1 MSITQGAP
9 LPNITETT
17 TTTQDA
23 PQYYDQLLSGLA
35 GAGTTALGKTPEQ
48 LVAGLDPL
56 QTQAYN
62 LTPEKAASYVPGMTS
77 AAEAARTSSQGI
89 TPEMIQQ
96 FMSPY
101 TGGVVDEM
109 RRQSGLNV
117 QRNLMPM
124 LRSQFV
130 GSGGFGGRRY
140 AGALGQTLADT
151 EADLLGAQTKALQSG
166 YQTAL
171 DTAAKNVGLINQ
183 GAQTES
189 NIANQMQALG
199 LKETGALQAAGA
211 NQQAYQQALLDAPL
225 KTAANVAP
233 LLEKYK
239 VPTGTTQTF
248 VGPKKDLYQKS
259 FAENVAG
266 LASFLGAATTGTAA
280 DKLKS
285 LYTSLKGVLG
295 GGGGSTSP
303 IDLGGGLMLKPD
315 GTLSGF
321 KSDGTPM
328 TEDEMLNI
336 LNGGSALEDVYGPGP
351 SPDGSDPN
359 ADNTPIVDP
368 TYTPG
373 DDGTSTD
380 INNEIYPLP

>member
-1 MSITQGAP
+1 MAFTQGAP

-23 PQYYDQLLSGLA
+23 PQYYDTLLSGLA
-35 GAGTTALGKTPEQ
+35 TAGTTALGKTPQQ

-62 LTPEKAASYVPGMTS
+62 LTATKAASYIPGMTN
-77 AAEAARTSSQGI
+77 AADAAKTSTKGI

-101 TGGVVDEM
+101 TGNVVDEM

-117 QRNLMPM
+117 QRNLMPT
-124 LRSQFV
+124 LRAQFV

-151 EADLLGAQTKALQSG
+151 EADLLGAQTKALQTG
-166 YQTAL
+166 YQSAL

-183 GAQTES
+183 GAQTEG
-189 NIANQMQALG
+189 NLAAQMQALG

-211 NQQAYQQALLDAPL
+211 NQQAYQQSLLDAPL

-266 LASFLGAATTGTAA
+266 LASFIGAGTTGTATT
-280 DKLKS
+280 KLKQ
-285 LYTSLKGVLG
+285 LYDTIKGYFPG
-295 GGGGSTSP
+295 TRAD
-303 IDLGGGLMLKPD
+303 INLGGGLVLKPD
-315 GTLSGF
+315 GTMTGV
-321 KSDGTPM
+321 KPDGSPM
-328 TEDEMLNI
+328 TEQEVQDVMF
-336 LNGGSALEDVYGPGP
+336 GGDGFSNDYNYGPM
-351 SPDGSDPN
+351 PDDGDPN
-359 ADNTPIVDP
+359 ADNTPIGDYPV
-368 TYTPG
+368 
-373 DDGTSTD
+373 DDGTTD
-380 INNEIYPLP
+380 DIIDYIGDGEE

>member
-1 MSITQGAP
+1 MSFTQGAP

-23 PQYYDQLLSGLA
+23 PQYYDTLLSGLSA
-35 GAGTTALGKTPEQ
+35 AGTTALNKTPQQ

-62 LTPEKAASYVPGMTS
+62 LTADKAASYIPGMTN
-77 AAEAARTSSQGI
+77 AAEAARTSTQGI

-101 TGGVVDEM
+101 TGNVVDEM

-117 QRNLMPM
+117 QRNLMPA
-124 LRSQFV
+124 LRGQFV

-151 EADLLGAQTKALQSG
+151 EADLLGAQTKALQTG
-166 YQTAL
+166 YQSAL

-183 GAQTES
+183 GAQTEG
-189 NIANQMQALG
+189 NLAAQMQALG

-211 NQQAYQQALLDAPL
+211 NQQAYQQSLLDAPL

-259 FAENVAG
+259 FAENISG

-280 DKLKS
+280 SKLKT
-285 LYTSLKGVLG
+285 LYDTIKGSFGGTSG
-295 GGGGSTSP
+295 GN
-303 IDLGGGLMLKPD
+303 INLGGGLVLSPD
-315 GTLSGF
+315 GTLKGF
-321 KSDGTPM
+321 KSDGTAM
-328 TEDEMLNI
+328 SEDEVLYA
-336 LNGGSALEDVYGPGP
+336 LNGGDALADVFGPGP

-359 ADNTPIVDP
+359 ADNTPIGDYPV
-368 TYTPG
+368 
-373 DDGTSTD
+373 DDGTTD
-380 INNEIYPLP
+380 DIIDYIGDGE

>member
-1 MSITQGAP
+1 MAFTQGAP

-23 PQYYDQLLSGLA
+23 PQYYDTLLSGLA
-35 GAGTTALGKTPEQ
+35 TAGTTALGKTPQQ

-62 LTPEKAASYVPGMTS
+62 LTATKAASYIPGMTN
-77 AAEAARTSSQGI
+77 AADAAKTSTQGI

-101 TGGVVDEM
+101 TGNVVDEM

-117 QRNLMPM
+117 QRNLMPA
-124 LRSQFV
+124 LRGQFV

-166 YQTAL
+166 YQSAL

-183 GAQTES
+183 GAQTEG
-189 NIANQMQALG
+189 NLAAQMQALG

-211 NQQAYQQALLDAPL
+211 NQQAYQQSLLDAPL

-239 VPTGTTQTF
+239 VPTGTTQRF
-248 VGPKKDLYQKS
+248 VGPK
-259 FAENVAG
+259 AG
-266 LASFLGAATTGTAA
+266 SYSNSTLQNITGLTTLLGSAATGTAA
-280 DKLKS
+280 DRLKS
-285 LYTSLKGVLG
+285 LYQSLTKGTEPL
-295 GGGGSTSP
+295 
-303 IDLGGGLMLKPD
+303 DLGGGLKLNSD
-315 GTLSGF
+315 GSISGAS
-321 KSDGTPM
+321 KDGTPM
-328 TEDEMLNI
+328 SQADIDAIIFGTT
-336 LNGGSALEDVYGPGP
+336 SAQ
-351 SPDGSDPN
+351 
-359 ADNTPIVDP
+359 
-368 TYTPG
+368 
-373 DDGTSTD
+373 DDGTTGSINDT
-380 INNEIYPLP
+380 INNDVTDDGTTGGINDYIGTGEE

>member
-35 GAGTTALGKTPEQ
+35 GAGTTALGKTPQQ

-62 LTPEKAASYVPGMTS
+62 LTPEKAASYVPGMTN
-77 AAEAARTSSQGI
+77 AAEAARTSTQGI

-117 QRNLMPM
+117 QRNLMPI
-124 LRSQFV
+124 LRGQFV
-130 GSGGFGGRRY
+130 GSGGFGGKRY

-166 YQTAL
+166 YQSAL

-183 GAQTES
+183 GAQTEAG
-189 NIANQMQALG
+189 IAGQMQGLG

-280 DKLKS
+280 EKLKN
-285 LYTSLKGVLG
+285 LYTTLRGTF
-295 GGGGSTSP
+295 GGSDP
-303 IDLGGGLMLKPD
+303 IDLGGGLKLN
-315 GTLSGF
+315 
-321 KSDGTPM
+321 SDGSISGVTSNGAPM
-328 TEDEMLNI
+328 SQADIDAIIFGTS
-336 LNGGSALEDVYGPGP
+336 SAQ
-351 SPDGSDPN
+351 
-359 ADNTPIVDP
+359 
-368 TYTPG
+368 
-373 DDGTSTD
+373 DDGTTTDINDVINAPADDGTTTD

>member
-1 MSITQGAP
+1 MAFTQGAP

-23 PQYYDQLLSGLA
+23 PQYYDTLLSGLA
-35 GAGTTALGKTPEQ
+35 TAGTTALGKTPQQ

-62 LTPEKAASYVPGMTS
+62 LTADKAASYIPGMTN
-77 AAEAARTSSQGI
+77 AAEAARTSTQGI

-101 TGGVVDEM
+101 TGNVVDEM

-117 QRNLMPM
+117 QRNLMPA
-124 LRSQFV
+124 LRGQFV

-166 YQTAL
+166 YQSAL

-183 GAQTES
+183 GAQTEG
-189 NIANQMQALG
+189 NLAAQMQALG

-211 NQQAYQQALLDAPL
+211 NQQAYQQSLLDAPL

-248 VGPKKDLYQKS
+248 VGPKAGAYQNS
-259 FAENVAG
+259 TLQNISG
-266 LASFLGAATTGTAA
+266 LATLLGSAATGTAA
-280 DKLKS
+280 TRLKS
-285 LYTSLKGVLG
+285 LYDTITG
-295 GGGGSTSP
+295 GGGTP
-303 IDLGGGLMLKPD
+303 VDLGGGLKLNPD
-315 GTLSGF
+315 GSISGATP
-321 KSDGTPM
+321 SGTPM
-328 TEDEMLNI
+328 
-336 LNGGSALEDVYGPGP
+336 SQ
-351 SPDGSDPN
+351 
-359 ADNTPIVDP
+359 ADIDAIIFG
-368 TYTPG
+368 YTTAQ
-373 DDGTSTD
+373 DDGTTD
-380 INNEIYPLP
+380 SINDTINNDVVDDGTTDGINDYIGTGEE